1 MKESKIRENFAIKL
15 TIIAVVFPVMFIAC
29 SVLFK
34 IPLALLFGYLFS
46 KNNMV
51 IWTVNII
58 GTAAGL
64 AGATWIS
71 RMAWPKNRETEN
83 ENNC

>member
-1 MKESKIRENFAIKL
+1 MKESNKKEGFVIKF
-15 TIIAVVFPVMFIAC
+15 TIIAVVFPIIFIAC

-51 IWTVNII
+51 TLMVNII
-58 GTAAGL
+58 GTAVGL

-71 RMAWPKNRETEN
+71 RMAWPKNR
-83 ENNC
+83 